1 VKQAE
6 KWALDAR
13 PFEITPLPAR
23 LLAIMPP
30 TARPVARLAARLDL
44 TRFPWA
50 RSLLLSRWP
59 QFLLRAITLAGFV
72 FTILAGLFGSVVGS
86 HNFAII
92 FVWIAW
98 WTALKLFF
106 IPFGGR
112 SWCSICPIPMPG
124 EWLQHGGIL
133 QPRGKGIG
141 LGRRW
146 PKALGGS
153 WLQAGSFLMVGLFGA
168 VTLTSAK
175 VTAVVLLGIIILAL
189 VLSLVFERR
198 SFCNTLCPIGGFTGL
213 YAQAGP
219 VEVRVKDPGIC
230 AAHAE
235 KTCYT
240 ACPWGQYP
248 LALKSSA
255 TCGLCMEC
263 LRVCPSDNIAVNL
276 RPWGSDLG
284 PKTKHRLDEAF
295 LGLVMLASA
304 LVDSAVFLGPWG
316 QLKSAAYAIGSPSW
330 FLFSGVF
337 LTAALGVL
345 PGLYAIAVWISMRV
359 GTVRTTLRQALA
371 HSSQVLVPLGL
382 MAWIAFTV
390 SFAFAKFS
398 YVLPVVSDPLG
409 WGWNLIGMTGKAW
422 VGQTSSAILLV
433 QVILLAVGLFWASRV
448 ARRITASNRQAL
460 PLIAFSGVFS
470 LGMLWLLVG

>member
-1 VKQAE
+1 M
-6 KWALDAR
+6 
-13 PFEITPLPAR
+13 T
-23 LLAIMPP
+23 
-30 TARPVARLAARLDL
+30 RLDL
-44 TRFPWA
+44 TRFCGV
-50 RSLLLSRWP
+50 RTLLRSRWP

-72 FTILAGLFGSVVGS
+72 FTIMAGLFGSVVGS

-133 QPRGKGIG
+133 QPRTKGIG

-146 PKALGGS
+146 PKVLRGS
-153 WLQAGSFLMVGLFGA
+153 WLQAGGFLMVGLFGA

-175 VTAVVLLGIIILAL
+175 VTGIVLLVIIVLAL

-198 SFCNTLCPIGGFTGL
+198 AFCNYLCPIGGFTGL

-219 VEVRVKDPGIC
+219 VEVRVKDAGVC
-230 AAHAE
+230 AGHAE
-235 KTCYT
+235 KTCYD

-255 TCGLCMEC
+255 NCGLCMEC
-263 LRVCPSDNIAVNL
+263 LRVCPKDNIAVNL

-284 PKTKHRLDEAF
+284 SKTKHRLDEAF
-295 LGLVMLASA
+295 LGLVMLASV

-316 QLKSAAYAIGSPSW
+316 QLKSAAYAIGSVAW
-330 FLFSGVF
+330 FIFAGIF
-337 LTAALGVL
+337 LIAALGVL
-345 PGLYAIAVWISMRV
+345 PGLYTAAVWVASKL
-359 GTVRTTLRQALA
+359 GTIKTSLRNALA
-371 HSSQVLVPLGL
+371 YYSQVLVPLGL
-382 MAWIAFTV
+382 MAWIAFTI

-409 WGWNLIGMTGKAW
+409 WGWNLIGMSGKAW
-422 VGQTSSAILLV
+422 VGQSTSFSMLL
-433 QVILLAVGLFWASRV
+433 QVILLAGGLFWASRV
-448 ARRITASNRQAL
+448 ARRITESAKQAI
-460 PLIAFSGVFS
+460 PLIVFSGIFS
-470 LGMLWLLVG
+470 LSMLWLLIG

>member
-1 VKQAE
+1 M
-6 KWALDAR
+6 
-13 PFEITPLPAR
+13 T
-23 LLAIMPP
+23 
-30 TARPVARLAARLDL
+30 RLDL
-44 TRFPWA
+44 TRFPWVQT
-50 RSLLLSRWP
+50 LLRSRWP
-59 QFLLRAITLAGFV
+59 QFLLRAITLAGFI

-141 LGRRW
+141 LGKPW
-146 PKALGGS
+146 PKALRGN
-153 WLQAGSFLMVGLFGA
+153 WLQAGGFLLVGLFGA
-168 VTLTSAK
+168 VTLTSAS
-175 VTAVVLLGIIILAL
+175 VTAIVLLVIIVLAF
-189 VLSLVFERR
+189 VLSLIFERR
-198 SFCNTLCPIGGFTGL
+198 SFCNYLCPIGGFTGL

-219 VEVRVKDPGIC
+219 VEVRVKDAEIC
-230 AAHAE
+230 SNHEE
-235 KTCYT
+235 KVCFT

-255 TCGLCMEC
+255 NCGLCMEC
-263 LRVCPSDNIAVNL
+263 LRVCPKDNIAVNL

-295 LGLVMLASA
+295 LGLVMLASV

-316 QLKSAAYAIGSPSW
+316 QLKSAAYAIGSLPW
-330 FLFSGVF
+330 FLFAGAF
-337 LTAALGVL
+337 LLVTLGIL
-345 PGLYAIAVWISMRV
+345 PGLYVVSVCISMRM
-359 GTVRTTLRQALA
+359 GTEKTTLRKALA
-371 HSSQVLVPLGL
+371 QYSQVLVPLGL

-398 YVLPVVSDPLG
+398 YVLPVISDPLG
-409 WGWNLIGMTGKAW
+409 WGWNLVGLSNTAW
-422 VGQTSSAILLV
+422 VGQSTSFSLLL
-433 QVILLAVGLFWASRV
+433 QVIILTVGLFWSSRV
-448 ARRITASNRQAL
+448 AGRITESAKQAL
-460 PLIAFSGVFS
+460 PLIVFSGIFS
-470 LGMLWLLVG
+470 FGMLWLLVG

>member
-1 VKQAE
+1 M
-6 KWALDAR
+6 
-13 PFEITPLPAR
+13 T
-23 LLAIMPP
+23 
-30 TARPVARLAARLDL
+30 RLDL

-50 RSLLLSRWP
+50 QSLLRSRWP
-59 QFLLRAITLAGFV
+59 QFLLRAVTLAGFV
-72 FTILAGLFGSVVGS
+72 FTILAGLSGSVVGS

-141 LGRRW
+141 LGKRW
-146 PKALGGS
+146 PRFLKGT
-153 WLQAGSFLMVGLFGA
+153 WLQAGGFLLIGLFGA
-168 VTLTSAK
+168 LTLTSAS
-175 VTAVVLLGIIILAL
+175 VTAWVLLGIFLLAL
-189 VLSLVFERR
+189 GLSLVFERR
-198 SFCNTLCPIGGFTGL
+198 SFCNHLCPIGGFTGL

-219 VEVRVKDPGIC
+219 VEVRVKDADVC
-230 AAHAE
+230 AGHAE

-255 TCGLCMEC
+255 NCGLCMEC
-263 LRVCPSDNIAVNL
+263 LRVCPTDNIAVNL

-304 LVDSAVFLGPWG
+304 LVNSAVFLGPWG
-316 QLKSAAYAIGSPSW
+316 ALKSAAYDIGSPAW
-330 FLFSGVF
+330 FIFSGVF
-337 LTAALGVL
+337 LAVSLGLL
-345 PGLYAIAVWISMRV
+345 PGLYAVAVWASVRMG
-359 GTVRTTLRQALA
+359 GTKTTFRQALA
-371 HSSQVLVPLGL
+371 LHSQVLVPLGML
-382 MAWIAFTV
+382 AWIAFTV
-390 SFAFAKFS
+390 SFAFTKFS
-398 YVLPVVSDPLG
+398 YVLPVISDPLG
-409 WGWNLIGMTGKAW
+409 WGWNLIGMSGTAW
-422 VGQTSSAILLV
+422 VGQTSSFSLLL
-433 QVILLAVGLFWASRV
+433 QVILLGAGLFWASRV
-448 ARRITASNRQAL
+448 ARRITQSARQAM
-460 PLIAFSGVFS
+460 PMIAFSGIFS

>member
-1 VKQAE
+1 M
-6 KWALDAR
+6 
-13 PFEITPLPAR
+13 T
-23 LLAIMPP
+23 
-30 TARPVARLAARLDL
+30 RLDL
-44 TRFPWA
+44 TRFPLA
-50 RSLLLSRWP
+50 RTLLRSRWP
-59 QFLLRAITLAGFV
+59 QFLLRAVTLAGFI

-133 QPRGKGIG
+133 QPRGKGLG
-141 LGRRW
+141 LNKRW
-146 PKALGGS
+146 PKALRGR
-153 WLQAGSFLMVGLFGA
+153 WLQAGGFLMVGLFGA
-168 VTLTSAK
+168 VTLTSAS
-175 VTAVVLLGIIILAL
+175 VTAVVLLATIVLAL

-198 SFCNTLCPIGGFTGL
+198 SFCNYLCPIGGLTGL

-219 VEVRVKDPGIC
+219 VEVRVKDADVC
-230 AAHAE
+230 AGHAE
-235 KTCYT
+235 KTCYN

-255 TCGLCMEC
+255 NCGLCMEC
-263 LRVCPSDNIAVNL
+263 LRVCPKNNIAVNL

-316 QLKSAAYAIGSPSW
+316 QLKSAAYAIGSFQW
-330 FLFSGVF
+330 LIFAGTFLF
-337 LTAALGVL
+337 AALGVL
-345 PGLYAIAVWISMRV
+345 PGLYAAAVWDSMRQGAV
-359 GTVRTTLRQALA
+359 KTTFRQLLA
-371 HSSQVLVPLGL
+371 HYSQVLVPLGL
-382 MAWIAFTV
+382 MAWIAFTI

-398 YVLPVVSDPLG
+398 YVLPVISDPLG
-409 WGWNLIGMTGKAW
+409 WGWNLIGMSGKAW
-422 VGQTSSAILLV
+422 VGQSTYFSLLL
-433 QVILLAVGLFWASRV
+433 QVVTLAVGLFWASRV
-448 ARRITASNRQAL
+448 ARQITGSAKQAL
-460 PLIAFSGVFS
+460 PLIAFSGMFS
-470 LGMLWLLVG
+470 LGMLWLLIG